1 MIKSWDYL
9 NEYKKKRK
17 SFLTGLDKVFKSG
30 KLFFGDELSKFE
42 NYFIKKN
49 GSKYG
54 IGVGSGTDALLIALK
69 ALNVGFGDEVI
80 TVANTA
86 IPTVSSIISSG
97 ASVKFVDIG
106 EDYLIDPS
114 KIEKSI
120 SKKTKAIIVVHLYGQ
135 ACSMDKI
142 TKIVKKHNLKLIEDC
157 AQAQGATFN
166 KKKVGN
172 FGSFGCFSFYPT
184 KILGA
189 YGDAGF
195 ITTNDKKLFK
205 KVRRIRFYGIEE
217 LNRKNKWNLK
227 YFANEHGI
235 NSRLNE
241 VQASILNIKLKTVEQ
256 DIGKRRKIAS
266 IYNKAF
272 KKLDIITPKENTK
285 CKHVYHLYVVAHK
298 KRDQILKKLKKKNI
312 YLNIHYP
319 YPLHK
324 MTAYKTSISRK
335 SDRLILTEK
344 FAKRVFSLPL
354 YPSIEFAKIKKIIN
368 EINKI
373 LDKYT

>member
-1 MIKSWDYL
+1 MIKPWDYL

-17 SFLTGLDKVFKSG
+17 SFLTRLDKVFKSG
-30 KLFFGDELSKFE
+30 KLFFGEELSKFE
-42 NYFIKKN
+42 SSFIKKN

-86 IPTVSSIISSG
+86 IPTASSIISSG

-120 SKKTKAIIVVHLYGQ
+120 SKKTKAIVVVHLYGQ
-135 ACSMDKI
+135 ACGMDKI
-142 TKIVKKHNLKLIEDC
+142 IKIAKKHNLKLIEDC

-195 ITTNDKKLFK
+195 ITTNDKKLFRK
-205 KVRRIRFYGIEE
+205 ARRIRFYGIEE
-217 LNRKNKWNLK
+217 LNKKNKWNLK

-272 KKLDIITPKENTK
+272 KKLDIITPKENPK

-319 YPLHK
+319 CSLHK
-324 MTAYKTSISRK
+324 MAAYKTSTSRK
-335 SDRLILTEK
+335 NGRLILTEK
-344 FAKRVFSLPL
+344 FARRVFSLPL
-354 YPSIEFAKIKKIIN
+354 YPSIEFTKIKKIIN

>member
-80 TVANTA
+80 TVAN
-86 IPTVSSIISSG
+86 
-97 ASVKFVDIG
+97 FVDIG

-166 KKKVGN
+166 KKKVGY

-205 KVRRIRFYGIEE
+205 KVRRIRF
-217 LNRKNKWNLK
+217 
-227 YFANEHGI
+227 
-235 NSRLNE
+235 
-241 VQASILNIKLKTVEQ
+241 
-256 DIGKRRKIAS
+256 
-266 IYNKAF
+266 
-272 KKLDIITPKENTK
+272 
-285 CKHVYHLYVVAHK
+285 
-298 KRDQILKKLKKKNI
+298 
-312 YLNIHYP
+312 
-319 YPLHK
+319 
-324 MTAYKTSISRK
+324 
-335 SDRLILTEK
+335 
-344 FAKRVFSLPL
+344 
-354 YPSIEFAKIKKIIN
+354 
-368 EINKI
+368 
-373 LDKYT
+373 